1 MRRPPR
7 ALHLGTL
14 LIALAGLL
22 LITTATA
29 AGAHAELIE
38 SEPSAGETVTVGVDS
53 VRLTVQGLD
62 PEGPVSIDVT
72 DASGDDVTVG
82 DAEVDAGAS
91 AVQVAVEPLE
101 VGEHIVHWHVTSED
115 GDGLV
120 EGSFTF
126 RVREAQGGGWGIWL
140 VWLFALGVPAAIF
153 LRPGARKGRDEA

>member
-1 MRRPPR
+1 MRRPPS
-7 ALHLGTL
+7 ALHIGTL
-14 LIALAGLL
+14 LSALAGLL
-22 LITTATA
+22 LIADATT

-38 SEPSAGETVTVGVDS
+38 SEPAAGETVTVGVES

-82 DAEVDAGAS
+82 EPEVDPAAPS
-91 AVQVAVEPLE
+91 VEVAVEPLE

-115 GDGLV
+115 GDGLS

-126 RVREAQGGGWGIWL
+126 RVREEQGRGWGIWL

-153 LRPGARKGRDEA
+153 LRPGAPTGRDG